1 MLIKRELQELSKV
14 SSHQFPDR
22 SAKWLIRQRENLEA
36 LLKMVAGQLADALDF
51 ARVTQVNRSFISEE
65 LRTQESDMIFRIPFR
80 DPTGTC
86 EEVIVYLLI
95 EHQSTMD
102 RSMGLR
108 LLSYMTHIWMEER
121 REWQEAKRP
130 QGEWRLTPIVPIVF
144 YTGTGEWKA
153 PISLTVLMDLPEVL
167 KRFVPTFDTLLLD
180 VNATD
185 PEQLTQNG
193 DPLGWL
199 LTILRHEKS
208 ETPVMRQA
216 LLDVLQG
223 LSDWQQAPSD
233 QYTRAV
239 MYLFLFILHR
249 RDAKD
254 HQDLLRI
261 LAEEHTHNREIVD
274 MAESIIQ
281 LSEQRGHQQGIE
293 QGRQQGIEQG
303 RQQGIEQG
311 ARQMSIES
319 TLLILTERFPD
330 ADVPAIEP
338 RLEAIADLNRLREL
352 NRNALKVRSFRAFRE
367 ALEA

>member
-1 MLIKRELQELSKV
+1 MFIKRELQELSKI
-14 SSHQFPDR
+14 SSHQFPDG
-22 SAKWLIRQRENLEA
+22 SAKWLIRQREHLEA

-86 EEVIVYLLI
+86 EEVMVYLLI
-95 EHQSTMD
+95 EHQSTVD

-108 LLSYMTHIWMEER
+108 LLSYMTHIWIEER

-144 YTGTGEWKA
+144 YTGAGEWKA
-153 PISLTVLMDLPEVL
+153 PISLTETLMDIPEVL
-167 KRFVPTFDTLLLD
+167 TRFVPTFDTLLLD

-185 PEQLTQNG
+185 PEHLTQNG

-208 ETPVMRQA
+208 EMPVIRQA
-216 LLDVLQG
+216 LLDILQG
-223 LSDWQQAPSD
+223 LTDRQHHPSD
-233 QYTRAV
+233 QYNRAII
-239 MYLFLFILHR
+239 YLFLFILHR

-261 LAEEHTHNREIVD
+261 LVEDHTHNREIVD

-281 LSEQRGHQQGIE
+281 ISEQRGHQQGIE
-293 QGRQQGIEQG
+293 QG
-303 RQQGIEQG
+303 IEQG
-311 ARQMSIES
+311 ARQTSIES
-319 TLLILTERFPD
+319 TLAVLNKRFPD
-330 ADVPAIEP
+330 AQVETLTPA
-338 RLEAIADLNRLREL
+338 LEAIEDLNRLKQL
-352 NRNALKVRSFRAFRE
+352 N
-367 ALEA
+367 LEASFIETFDVFKDLLEA

>member
-1 MLIKRELQELSKV
+1 MFIKRELQELSKM
-14 SSHQFPDR
+14 SSHQYPDG
-22 SAKWLIRQRENLEA
+22 SAKWLIRQREHLEA

-80 DPTGTC
+80 DPTGAC
-86 EEVIVYLLI
+86 EEVMVYLLI
-95 EHQSTMD
+95 EHQSTVD

-108 LLSYMTHIWMEER
+108 LLSYMTHIWIEER

-153 PISLTVLMDLPEVL
+153 PISLTALMDIPEVL
-167 KRFVPTFDTLLLD
+167 TRFVPTFDTLLLD

-208 ETPVMRQA
+208 EMPVIRQA
-216 LLDVLQG
+216 LLDILQG
-223 LSDWQQAPSD
+223 LTDRQHHPSD
-233 QYTRAV
+233 QYNRAV
-239 MYLFLFILHR
+239 IYLLLFILHR

-254 HQDLLRI
+254 HQDLLQI
-261 LAEEHTHNREIVD
+261 LVEDHTHNREIVN

-281 LSEQRGHQQGIE
+281 ISEQRGEQRGHQQGKAE
-293 QGRQQGIEQG
+293 GIVEGKREAVLQ
-303 RQQGIEQG
+303 
-311 ARQMSIES
+311 
-319 TLLILTERFPD
+319 LLRLQFQ
-330 ADVPAIEP
+330 DVPESIAQRIAAIDSVSALDALLEKSLKAK
-338 RLEAIADLNRLREL
+338 RLEDIL
-352 NRNALKVRSFRAFRE
+352 
-367 ALEA
+367 

>member
-1 MLIKRELQELSKV
+1 MLIERELQELSKI
-14 SSHQFPDR
+14 SNHQFPDG

-51 ARVTQVNRSFISEE
+51 ARVTQVNRSFISDE

-80 DPTGTC
+80 DPTGAC
-86 EEVIVYLLI
+86 EEVMVYLLI
-95 EHQSTMD
+95 EHQSTVD
-102 RSMGLR
+102 PSMGLR
-108 LLSYMTHIWMEER
+108 LLSYMTQIWIEER
-121 REWQEAKRP
+121 RQWQEEKRP

-144 YTGTGEWKA
+144 YTGTGEWKV
-153 PISLTVLMDLPEVL
+153 PISLTALMDIPEVL
-167 KRFVPTFDTLLLD
+167 NRFVPTFDTLLLD

-185 PEQLTQNG
+185 PEQLTQTG

-223 LSDWQQAPSD
+223 LANWQHHPSD
-233 QYTRAV
+233 QYTRAIV
-239 MYLFLFILHR
+239 YLFLFILHR

-254 HQDLLRI
+254 HQGLLQI

-281 LSEQRGHQQGIE
+281 ISEQRGLQQGIE
-293 QGRQQGIEQG
+293 QGKRQGIEQG
-303 RQQGIEQG
+303 IEQG
-311 ARQMSIES
+311 E
-319 TLLILTERFPD
+319 T
-330 ADVPAIEP
+330 
-338 RLEAIADLNRLREL
+338 
-352 NRNALKVRSFRAFRE
+352 RAKQE
-367 ALEA
+367 ALLKLLHHRFQNVPETVITQVRALRSPVELDALFEKSLTAESLEDIQ